1 MGLMDKL
8 KETAQEVA
16 GEARKATV
24 QGKGK
29 LEEIALRRRMDDS
42 ARKLGYLVFRER
54 SQGTPSGTEADALIA
69 DMRELED
76 QIARSALETAQA
88 AEASS
93 QSSAQPEAEGK
104 ETGEKTQPGAASS
117 QSPPEGSPTDQP
129 TT

>member
-29 LEEIALRRRMDDS
+29 IEELALRRRMDDS
-42 ARKLGYLVFRER
+42 ARKLGYLLFRER
-54 SQGTPSGTEADALIA
+54 TQGTPSGTEADSLIA
-69 DMRELED
+69 DMRALED
-76 QIARSALETAQA
+76 QIARSALETAQT
-88 AEASS
+88 AESS
-93 QSSAQPEAEGK
+93 SETAAQPEAEGQ
-104 ETGEKTQPGAASS
+104 ETGEKTQPGAAAS
-117 QSPPEGSPTDQP
+117 QSPPEGSPPDQP

>member
-8 KETAQEVA
+8 RDTAQEVA
-16 GEARKATV
+16 EEARKATV

-29 LEEIALRRRMDDS
+29 LEELALRRRMDES

-54 SQGTPSGTEADALIA
+54 SQGTPSGTEADGLVD

-76 QIARSALETAQA
+76 QITRSALETAQA
-88 AEASS
+88 AESAARSS
-93 QSSAQPEAEGK
+93 TQPEDAGQQ
-104 ETGEKTQPGAASS
+104 TGEKTQPGAAPA

-129 TT
+129 EA

>member
-16 GEARKATV
+16 DEARKATV

-29 LEEIALRRRMDDS
+29 LEEIALRRRMDES
-42 ARKLGYLVFRER
+42 ARKLGYLMFRER
-54 SQGTPSGTEADALIA
+54 TQGTPSGTEADSLIA
-69 DMRELED
+69 DMRQLED
-76 QIARSALETAQA
+76 QIAHSALETAQA
-88 AEASS
+88 AEAA
-93 QSSAQPEAEGK
+93 SAQPEAEGT

>member
-16 GEARKATV
+16 DEARKATV

-29 LEEIALRRRMDDS
+29 LEELALRRRMDES

-54 SQGTPSGTEADALIA
+54 TQGTPSGTEADGLIA

-76 QIARSALETAQA
+76 QIARSALETAQP
-88 AEASS
+88 AEAA
-93 QSSAQPEAEGK
+93 AQTSTEPEAAGH
-104 ETGEKTQPGAASS
+104 ETSEKTQPGAAPA

-129 TT
+129 KA